1 MKKRVL
7 SLFLAL
13 TLCLTLTPTGA
24 LAAEGQPPEQT
35 VSVTQETETGA
46 GENASPAKPEE
57 NPTENAPAAAEKNSA
72 DEEPGKEAAAA
83 TGREE
88 SKADGSPSDDDAAKV
103 QNQLVMAAAAGPD
116 EPTMMGQ
123 NDLPALADE
132 GQTPANAQK
141 SEGGGIYVPP
151 GSPTEGGGGTYI
163 PGEDTRTEIWC
174 VSKPDSIGR
183 SYDGTT
189 DGSTI
194 PIDLTFT
201 DDGTNEIKLK
211 EGTGFTATKTFDSAD
226 AGWHTV
232 TVEITLIGEAAAKYK
247 LKADEEKFEINGFI
261 NKAYPDL
268 TVSLSKTTCAVGEK
282 ILPLLSVEGAP
293 EDAAVTY
300 YYTQYKSIAGD
311 SDYEGN
317 AIPAIDESTAI
328 SSLDEEGNNTYYVYA
343 KTAATQN
350 YEEERSATVELTVN
364 EAVVEAASVTKA
376 DGTVRGTYKTLP
388 AALNAAQDGDTVK
401 LLADHTTDWD
411 AVDASE
417 EQPAVVKSTITL
429 DLNGKTV
436 DYLVVGEVVSDEE
449 GGILDSYDGNLTVVD
464 NIQGGSHGKIKDLE
478 FVQGSLAIQGG
489 QIGDSDEGGLT
500 CNVNSGNATIS
511 GGTVLGLEVSEGATV
526 TVNGGT
532 VLGLKAS
539 EGAAVTVN
547 DGSAHAGTWLN
558 EGTLNITGG
567 TFGDVLFRNNGGT
580 IAISGG
586 TFGAITNHDAS
597 SSIPLMPLL
606 ANGYAFYKDNVVQDS
621 TAKTMTDVTVGA
633 HTHVPD
639 ENGKCACGASIIASV
654 KTADGAEQT
663 YGSFADAL
671 AAAVKSN
678 GSTLQLLYDVDLGD
692 TRDGLSVDSGSFT
705 LDLNGKTLSGEVYNQ
720 LLAVSGTANITIKNG
735 KLINTFYK
743 DQSDINSSLANAV
756 QINGGAMALEDIEVT
771 SGRGED
777 GAYTD
782 AVELYGGSLTV
793 TSGTFTGAITVMS
806 ESSDVHP
813 TLKIKTATLHN
824 GIAYFTTNTSQP
836 DYDVVKAFFA
846 DGSLLF
852 DKDGKYIDITKAE
865 YWESGSTEEYSISVF
880 QYGEESIVKPH
891 THTIVNGKCS
901 VCGELAGDGCIAH
914 AVWSPWADDPKWR
927 TTHIKT
933 MDELREKITNP
944 GTEWLDYDNNATVTF
959 LCDVTV
965 DKTFLI
971 DNYFTNIII
980 DLNGHTLSGA
990 LDDPIITANFVSGTG
1005 TIVFKNGKIVNTGSG
1020 EAIRLAKG
1028 KVTLENVDVTGDL
1041 SLTPDFVNSRSYIPT
1056 FLGGGSFTKICT
1068 VNDAGGWQKVLEDML
1083 PKGYYFADITSGKR
1097 VSQTVLKAD
1106 SPLENVTVKPCNHK
1120 DADGKSTFTYKPE
1133 RQTYYYC
1140 SICGN
1145 ICPHEHRTELAD
1157 GKLHCED
1164 CGLTL
1169 TAARRDSKN
1178 TITYYIDMSDAFG
1191 NAYQPI
1197 IWPLCDQTCTQ
1208 AAMTYYGSNTI
1219 DLNGFTVTASNSS
1232 GVLFAPYVSDSK
1244 MTLQNSAENQGHYV
1258 CEYLR
1263 VNSGGTLAIP
1273 AENNNLTI
1281 SAVLIESDGN
1291 ANLAGGSFG
1300 KISVKGEKTLA
1311 GLLVPGYYFADTAS
1325 GEPAAMYDADGN
1337 ALTELTN
1344 VTVQPCSHNT
1354 AVCGSDGVWKCLCGQ
1369 NVFVASVTKDGTPTY
1384 YTDLQNAFSAADGNT
1399 VKLMANVRD
1408 VTVSTDKP
1416 FTFDLNGYNVYSLT
1430 VNNKSTIKDSATVKG
1445 KITEWLE
1452 VPSGMTVGE
1461 LLEDGYTFK
1470 KSSGMWCSEA
1480 EQAGQAVGDVS
1491 IWPVP
1496 IRSVTAANPSV
1507 TVAYGQTSGVTL
1519 TATVVPFAEGG
1530 TYTCQWYKIG
1540 GTVSP
1545 LDGAT
1550 DSTYQLP
1557 VDLAAGTYT
1566 YRLTATEDGYEKS
1579 CDFTVTVTPVSIEG
1593 AAVNVQSLTYNG
1605 VAQNPTA
1612 TVSLGETVLTENR
1625 DYTVTATPQ
1634 TDVGSYMLT
1643 VTGKGNYTGKIK
1655 NVNWKIEPMQLYR
1668 FCNIEPVTKTYDGT
1682 ATAPIAKS
1690 ALTFHDAN
1698 ARGASVT
1705 LPEDAYDITN
1715 ARFTMRQGDGTYA
1728 DSPEAGNGKSLSF
1741 TVTLKSGNYVFKGD
1755 TADVMD
1761 CDYTTDSASM
1771 FTIMQDTISLSGIQF
1786 TQYVFNDLAKTY
1798 EIELKPLLDD
1808 ILSQQ
1813 QQHAGREYGD
1823 IKYGKPSVFMDS
1835 DYYPAG
1841 GATIGNGKLS
1851 LSINKAASFK
1861 QGDEIGT
1868 VAVQVETTN
1877 YQPFTL
1883 TIHVSAQDKLVP
1895 VLAEGNTVSA
1905 MDITYGQK
1913 LADSTLTATGSMI
1926 CPRTKKVIPG
1936 TFAWTNPEA
1945 KPGAAGD
1952 YTASWTFTPAEGYEE
1967 YAPATGN
1974 VTVKVNKAD
1983 PTFTAPTAQEN
1994 LTYTGQEQALITA
2007 GMTDYGTMQYSLTEN
2022 GTYSQD
2028 IPTGT
2033 DAGTYTVWYRV
2044 IGDENHNDTAPASV
2058 AVRIGQKPLTITGV
2072 TAESKPYD
2080 GTTNAGIT
2088 SVTFNNVTLNRGTD
2102 YTVTASFDD
2111 AGVGNYKNITATVTL
2126 IDQAAK
2132 NYFLEQSSFH
2142 TTGSITKAAIASD
2155 TQLHQTVFND
2165 LEKTYEIDLNQVLD
2179 KILPEGGNY
2188 GDIQYGQPRVFMDSD
2203 YYPVGG
2209 ATIGNGKLSL
2219 SINKAA
2225 SSKQGDEIGTVV
2237 VEVET
2242 TNYQTFTLTIHVSVQ
2257 DKLVPVLAEGN
2268 TVSATDITY
2277 GQKLADSKLTVNG
2290 TMQDSNT
2297 GAEVKGTFAWTNKDF
2312 KPDASDS
2319 YEAEWTFTPA
2329 EGYEEYATATG
2340 TVTIKVNKATPTFTA
2355 PTAQENLTYT
2365 GQEQALI
2372 TAGMTDYGTMQY
2384 SLTENGTY
2392 SQDIPTGTDAG
2403 AYTVWYRVIGDAN
2416 HNDTAPASVAVSI
2429 GKKPL
2434 TITGVTAAT
2443 KLYDGTTNADISSVT
2458 FDNVTLNRG
2467 TDYNVTASFDDA
2479 SVGNGK
2485 NITATVTLMEQAAKN
2500 YALEQSSFPA
2510 TGSITKAAAPTNI
2523 QSGTLTITNGLHKTY
2538 SFDLSTLLPKL
2549 TAPCDYGTITYD
2561 KKVDTN
2567 LGVGSFITLVN
2578 GKTGELTLEAN
2589 RSGTDEGQFGTITV
2603 TISTSNYQDITLTVK
2618 VKAVNQITPV
2628 PEDGKIT
2635 ASKITYGQALSD
2647 STITGTMQDPATGA
2661 TVNGTFTWDTPDVN
2675 PNAGSHDAK
2684 WTFTPDES
2692 YGGKYTTN
2700 TGTATVTV
2708 DPKAVTVSG
2717 ITAKDK
2723 VYDGKTNATLD
2734 CSNAKFDGVLEND
2747 TLTVTVTGT
2756 FESANAGKQK
2766 VKISGFKLG
2775 GNSVANYV
2783 PSTEN
2788 NQTETTAT
2796 ITAKEVT
2803 VAITP
2808 NGGTYGSVT
2817 AAAAVLSGV
2826 VDGETVPVTL
2836 TYTGNG
2842 YNSTSIPTDVDSYT
2856 VTASIAD
2863 NNYILTGET
2872 TANFVITPKTVIVS
2886 GITSKDKAYDG
2897 KTNATLDCSNAKF
2910 DGVLENDTLTVTVT
2924 GTFESANAGKQKV
2937 KISGFKLGGNSVAN
2951 YVPSTENNQTE
2962 TTATITAKEVTVAI
2976 TPNGGTYGSVTA
2988 AAAVLS
2994 GVVDGETVPVTLT
3007 YTGNGYNSTS
3017 IPTDVDSY
3025 TVTASIADNN
3035 YILTGETTANFVI
3048 TPKTVIVSGITAKD
3062 KAYDGTTNAT
3072 LDFSNAKFVG
3082 ILENDKLTVTAK
3094 GVFEKT
3100 EAGKWNVAIS
3110 DLTLGGNSV
3119 ANYVLAESGN
3129 QTETTA
3135 TITAKQITV
3144 SITPNG
3150 GIYGETITPATVKAN
3165 DVVGEDAPTITLTY
3179 TGTANDGTEYTDTT
3193 PPAKAGTYTVTATT
3207 TNPNY
3212 TLDPDTNT
3220 AEFAI
3225 AKRPATVTPDNKS
3238 KVYKEKD
3245 PDPTYAV
3252 SGVLDGETLKG
3263 ITLTRAEGENAGE
3276 YAITATADAGANPNY
3291 DVTFA
3296 KGKFTINPKSIDGA
3310 KVVLGKA
3317 LTANGAEQTQ
3327 TVEKVL
3333 LDGKELPA
3341 GSYTVTGNTAT
3352 APGSHTLTITAKGNY
3367 TGTVKQTYVIVPAKA
3382 ADAPGEEITIG
3393 SGKVNVDV
3401 QSEGAVPPAALLT
3414 DKAELLA
3421 MLVDSGDITAE
3432 ELAQIAD
3439 GASVDIVLTVKEA
3452 NVSDEVK
3459 AAMAQAA
3466 KGYTIGQYLDISL
3479 FKYMTVNGSQ
3489 QAGVPLHTTR
3499 DALTISVVVPDA
3511 LINTNSAVNRTY
3523 CIVRRHDG
3531 AITVLD
3537 AAFDAASKTLTFKTD
3552 RFSIYAIAYK
3562 DTAVPS
3568 SGSNPSSNNSS
3579 NDSEAKKNEVAAPT
3593 PAPTPASTSKPSTI
3607 TAMPQTGD
3615 TSNPTLYV
3623 VLLVA
3628 SLLGLAVV
3636 FVCKK
3641 RNDK

>member
-7 SLFLAL
+7 SLFLAIA
-13 TLCLTLTPTGA
+13 LCLTLTPTGA
-24 LAAEGQPPEQT
+24 LAAEGQPPEQMVTATQEAETPTPAPQKEEPPPEQT
-35 VSVTQETETGA
+35 VSVTQEAETPTPA
-46 GENASPAKPEE
+46 PQKEEPTTPAENSADENASPASPDEK
-57 NPTENAPAAAEKNSA
+57 PTENTPAAPEKNPA
-72 DEEPGKEAAAA
+72 DEEPGKE
-83 TGREE
+83 TGKEAGQNE
-88 SKADGSPSDDDAAKV
+88 PTAEGENEPLTLALDDA
-103 QNQLVMAAAAGPD
+103 
-116 EPTMMGQ
+116 GQ
-123 NDLPALADE
+123 N
-132 GQTPANAQK
+132 
-141 SEGGGIYVPP
+141 
-151 GSPTEGGGGTYI
+151 
-163 PGEDTRTEIWC
+163 
-174 VSKPDSIGR
+174 
-183 SYDGTT
+183 
-189 DGSTI
+189 
-194 PIDLTFT
+194 
-201 DDGTNEIKLK
+201 
-211 EGTGFTATKTFDSAD
+211 
-226 AGWHTV
+226 
-232 TVEITLIGEAAAKYK
+232 AA
-247 LKADEEKFEINGFI
+247 
-261 NKAYPDL
+261 
-268 TVSLSKTTCAVGEK
+268 
-282 ILPLLSVEGAP
+282 
-293 EDAAVTY
+293 
-300 YYTQYKSIAGD
+300 
-311 SDYEGN
+311 
-317 AIPAIDESTAI
+317 
-328 SSLDEEGNNTYYVYA
+328 
-343 KTAATQN
+343 
-350 YEEERSATVELTVN
+350 EERSTTAELTVN
-364 EAVVEAASVTKA
+364 EAVVEAASVTKP
-376 DGTVRGTYKTLP
+376 DGKDGGTYESLP

-411 AVDASE
+411 AIDKE
-417 EQPAVVKSTITL
+417 ENPDYSTLAVVKKNLTL
-429 DLNGKTV
+429 DLNGKSV
-436 DYLVVGEVVSDEE
+436 DYLMVGELTYGEPRYDEE
-449 GGILDSYDGNLTVVD
+449 ENETVDVAIAPGELTIIQGETSTPGSVDVIAFMSGKLTVQGGIINDKIECAQRSDAE
-464 NIQGGSHGKIKDLE
+464 NITSETKYGGEI
-478 FVQGSLAIQGG
+478 
-489 QIGDSDEGGLT
+489 
-500 CNVNSGNATIS
+500 
-511 GGTVLGLEVSEGATV
+511 
-526 TVNGGT
+526 
-532 VLGLKAS
+532 
-539 EGAAVTVN
+539 
-547 DGSAHAGTWLN
+547 
-558 EGTLNITGG
+558 NITGG
-567 TFGDVLFRNNGGT
+567 TVRSLYVKENTNVTVTGGTGHAGNWLNDSGTLKIQGGKFDSVNFLNNGGT
-580 IAISGG
+580 IAVSGG
-586 TFGAITNHDAS
+586 EFGTITNSDAS

-606 ANGYAFYKDNVVQDS
+606 ANGYAFYKDNAVQDS

-633 HTHVPD
+633 HTHTPD

-654 KTADGAEQT
+654 KTADGTERT
-663 YGSFADAL
+663 YGSFTDAL
-671 AAAVKSN
+671 AAAVESN
-678 GSTLQLLYDVDLGD
+678 GSTLQLHYDVDLGD
-692 TRDGLSVDSGSFT
+692 ANDGLSVDSGKFT

-743 DQSDINSSLANAV
+743 DQSDINSGLANAV

-782 AVELYGGSLTV
+782 AVEVDDGSLTV

-824 GIAYFTTNTSQP
+824 GITYLTKNTSQP

-880 QYGEESIVKPH
+880 QYGEESSVKPH

-901 VCGELAGDGCIAH
+901 VCGERAGDGCIAH
-914 AVWSPWADDPKWR
+914 AVWSPWADDPIWG
-927 TTHIKT
+927 TTCITT
-933 MDELREKITNP
+933 MDELRKKITSP
-944 GTEWLDYDNNATVTF
+944 STEWSDFDKNATVTF

-971 DNYFTNIII
+971 DSYFTNIII
-980 DLNGHTLSGA
+980 DLNGHTLSGD
-990 LDDPIITANFVSGTG
+990 LDGPVITANFVSGPA
-1005 TIVFKNGKIVNTGSG
+1005 TIVFKNGKIVNTGNG
-1020 EAIRLAKG
+1020 EAIRLANG
-1028 KVTLENVDVTGDL
+1028 RVTLENVDVTGDL
-1041 SLTPDFVNSRSYIPT
+1041 SLTPEFVNSRSYIPT

-1068 VNDAGGWQKVLEDML
+1068 VNDAGGWQKYLEDML

-1208 AAMTYYGSNTI
+1208 AAMTYDGSKTI
-1219 DLNGFTVTASNSS
+1219 DLNGFTVTAKDPS
-1232 GVLFAPYVSDSK
+1232 GGLFAPYVSDYT
-1244 MTLQNSAENQGHYV
+1244 MTLQNSAENQGQYV
-1258 CEYLR
+1258 CEYLK
-1263 VNSGGTLAIP
+1263 VYNNGTLAIP

-1325 GEPAAMYDADGN
+1325 GEPAAMYDADGT

-1344 VTVQPCSHNT
+1344 VTVKPCSHDT
-1354 AVCGSDGVWKCLCGQ
+1354 AVCDANGVWKCLCGQ
-1369 NVFVASVTKDGTPTY
+1369 NVFVASVTKDDATTY

-1430 VNNKSTIKDSATVKG
+1430 VNNKITIKDSATVKG
-1445 KITEWLE
+1445 KITECLK

-1461 LLEDGYTFK
+1461 LLEDGYAFK
-1470 KSSGMWCSEA
+1470 KSSGTWCSEA

-1605 VAQNPTA
+1605 NAQNPTA

-1643 VTGKGNYTGKIK
+1643 VTGKGNYTGKIE
-1655 NVNWKIEPMQLYR
+1655 NVEWKIEPMQLYR
-1668 FCNIEPVTKTYDGT
+1668 FCDIEPVTKVYDGT
-1682 ATAPIAKS
+1682 AVAPIAKS
-1690 ALTFHDAN
+1690 ALTF
-1698 ARGASVT
+1698 RTTGAVVT
-1705 LPEDAYDITN
+1705 LPEDVYDITN
-1715 ARFTMRQGDGTYA
+1715 ARFTMRQGDGTYVE
-1728 DSPEAGNGKSLSF
+1728 SPEAGNGKSLSF
-1741 TVTLKSGNYVFKGD
+1741 TVTLKSGNYVFKSG

-1761 CDYTTDSASM
+1761 CDYTTDKVDM

-1798 EIELKPLLDD
+1798 EIDLKQFLDT
-1808 ILSQQ
+1808 ILPE
-1813 QQHAGREYGD
+1813 GGEYGD

-1841 GATIGNGKLS
+1841 GANIENGKLS
-1851 LSINKAASFK
+1851 LSINKATSIK

-1868 VAVQVETTN
+1868 VAVEVETTN

-1905 MDITYGQK
+1905 
-1913 LADSTLTATGSMI
+1913 
-1926 CPRTKKVIPG
+1926 
-1936 TFAWTNPEA
+1936 
-1945 KPGAAGD
+1945 
-1952 YTASWTFTPAEGYEE
+1952 
-1967 YAPATGN
+1967 
-1974 VTVKVNKAD
+1974 
-1983 PTFTAPTAQEN
+1983 
-1994 LTYTGQEQALITA
+1994 
-2007 GMTDYGTMQYSLTEN
+2007 
-2022 GTYSQD
+2022 
-2028 IPTGT
+2028 
-2033 DAGTYTVWYRV
+2033 
-2044 IGDENHNDTAPASV
+2044 
-2058 AVRIGQKPLTITGV
+2058 
-2072 TAESKPYD
+2072 
-2080 GTTNAGIT
+2080 
-2088 SVTFNNVTLNRGTD
+2088 
-2102 YTVTASFDD
+2102 
-2111 AGVGNYKNITATVTL
+2111 
-2126 IDQAAK
+2126 
-2132 NYFLEQSSFH
+2132 
-2142 TTGSITKAAIASD
+2142 
-2155 TQLHQTVFND
+2155 
-2165 LEKTYEIDLNQVLD
+2165 
-2179 KILPEGGNY
+2179 
-2188 GDIQYGQPRVFMDSD
+2188 
-2203 YYPVGG
+2203 
-2209 ATIGNGKLSL
+2209 
-2219 SINKAA
+2219 
-2225 SSKQGDEIGTVV
+2225 
-2237 VEVET
+2237 
-2242 TNYQTFTLTIHVSVQ
+2242 
-2257 DKLVPVLAEGN
+2257 
-2268 TVSATDITY
+2268 TDITY
-2277 GQKLADSKLTVNG
+2277 GQKLANSKLTVNG
-2290 TMQDSNT
+2290 TMQDSAT
-2297 GAEVKGTFAWTNKDF
+2297 GNAVNGTFAWKDGTI
-2312 KPDASDS
+2312 KPAANDS
-2319 YEAEWTFTPA
+2319 YEAEWTFTPDAPEYATVTGKATVKVKPAKLTVSVKASSMYYTGEEQIASIIASGESVDSTPVTFTYSDKVDGNYTSGGPTFTDAGTYTVYYKAEAANHEPATGTFTVTIEPLPISLLSVSSISKTYDGSADVTLTADKLTFLSKTAQIKLPDTVLTFSNAQFTSKQEDGSYLPSPEVGGGKALSFTMTLTSNNYVFEGTSGGTTEVSDVFATDDVNRFTITKAAAPTMQPIELTVINGLAKTYLVNLPALPTLGDNCKYGSIEYEACNFDLIGEGGYANSTATITSNDEFQLTVPAVESQTEGSVGTVGVKITTDNYQDMLLTVEVIAKNKIVPVPDGEITATPITFGQILRVSTITGTMKDDGKTVEGTFEWTEPSTKPDKAGDYQAEWTFTPA

-2416 HNDTAPASVAVSI
+2416 HNDTTPASVAVRI
-2429 GKKPL
+2429 GQKPL
-2434 TITGVTAAT
+2434 TITGVTAAS
-2443 KLYDGTTNADISSVT
+2443 KPYDGTTNADISSVT

-2479 SVGNGK
+2479 SVGDGK
-2485 NITATVTLMEQAAKN
+2485 NVTATVTLMGQAANN
-2500 YALEQSSFPA
+2500 YALEQSSFTA
-2510 TGSITKAAAPTNI
+2510 TGSITKATAPDFTMETALVI
-2523 QSGTLTITNGLHKTY
+2523 INGYEKTY
-2538 SFDLSTLLPKL
+2538 TVTLPTLPTLETPKEYGALTYEISKIKLDGGYYTGGAKVENGKL
-2549 TAPCDYGTITYD
+2549 TLPIQKNDVETTGS
-2561 KKVDTN
+2561 
-2567 LGVGSFITLVN
+2567 VG
-2578 GKTGELTLEAN
+2578 
-2589 RSGTDEGQFGTITV
+2589 TV
-2603 TISTSNYQDITLTVK
+2603 TVVIKSINYEDITLTVK
-2618 VKAVNQITPV
+2618 VSAVNQITPV
-2628 PEDGKIT
+2628 PEDGTIT
-2635 ASKITYGQALSD
+2635 ATPITYGNELSA
-2647 STITGTMQDPATGA
+2647 STITGTMQDPT
-2661 TVNGTFTWDTPDVN
+2661 TREEVNGTFTWVTPAVKL
-2675 PNAGSHDAK
+2675 NAASHNAK

-2708 DPKAVTVSG
+2708 TPKAVTVSG

-2723 VYDGKTNATLD
+2723 VYDGNTDAVLDYSKVTL
-2734 CSNAKFDGVLEND
+2734 NGVLEND
-2747 TLTVTVTGT
+2747 ALTVTATGT
-2756 FESANAGKQK
+2756 FEKADTGKQK
-2766 VKISGFKLG
+2766 VTISGFKLG
-2775 GNSVANYV
+2775 GASAANYV
-2783 PSTEN
+2783 PAAEGS
-2788 NQTETTAT
+2788 QRETTAT
-2796 ITAKEVT
+2796 ITAREVT

-2817 AAAAVLSGV
+2817 AAAATLSGA

-2842 YNSTSIPTDVDSYT
+2842 YNSTSVPTDVGSYT

-2863 NNYILTGET
+2863 SNYILTG
-2872 TANFVITPKTVIVS
+2872 
-2886 GITSKDKAYDG
+2886 G
-2897 KTNATLDCSNAKF
+2897 
-2910 DGVLENDTLTVTVT
+2910 
-2924 GTFESANAGKQKV
+2924 
-2937 KISGFKLGGNSVAN
+2937 
-2951 YVPSTENNQTE
+2951 
-2962 TTATITAKEVTVAI
+2962 
-2976 TPNGGTYGSVTA
+2976 
-2988 AAAVLS
+2988 
-2994 GVVDGETVPVTLT
+2994 
-3007 YTGNGYNSTS
+3007 
-3017 IPTDVDSY
+3017 
-3025 TVTASIADNN
+3025 
-3035 YILTGETTANFVI
+3035 TTANFVI

-3072 LDFSNAKFVG
+3072 LDFSNAKFDG

-3100 EAGKWNVAIS
+3100 EAGKWKVAIS

-3129 QTETTA
+3129 QTKTTA

-3150 GIYGETITPATVKAN
+3150 GTYGETITPATVKAN
-3165 DVVGEDAPTITLTY
+3165 GVVGEDAPEITLTY
-3179 TGTANDGTEYTDTT
+3179 TGTANDGTEYTGTT

-3220 AEFAI
+3220 NTAEFAI
-3225 AKRPATVTPDNKS
+3225 AKRPATVTPDNQS
-3238 KVYKEKD
+3238 KVYEEKD
-3245 PDPTYAV
+3245 PELTYKV
-3252 SGVLDGETLKG
+3252 RGVLDGETLKG
-3263 ITLTRAEGENAGE
+3263 ITLTRAEGENAGK
-3276 YAITATADAGANPNY
+3276 YAITATADAGANLNY

-3296 KGKFTINPKSIDGA
+3296 EGKFTINPKSIDGA
-3310 KVVLGKA
+3310 TVKLGKA

-3333 LDGKELPA
+3333 LGDKEIPA
-3341 GSYTVTGNTAT
+3341 DSYTVAGNTAT

-3367 TGTVKQTYVIVPAKA
+3367 TGTVEQTYVIIPAKA
-3382 ADAPGEEITIG
+3382 EDAPGAEIAM
-3393 SGKVNVDV
+3393 KVVV
-3401 QSEGAVPPAALLT
+3401 KSEGAVPPATLLT

-3421 MLVDSGDITAE
+3421 MLVDNGDITAD

-3439 GASVDIVLTVKEA
+3439 GASVDLVLTVKEA
-3452 NVSDEVK
+3452 NVPDEVK
-3459 AAMAQAA
+3459 TAMAQAT
-3466 KGYTIGQYLDISL
+3466 KDYTIGQYLDISL

-3489 QAGVPLHTTR
+3489 QTGVALRTTR

-3523 CIVRRHDG
+3523 CIVRNHEG
-3531 AITVLD
+3531 TITVLD
-3537 AAFDAASKTLTFKTD
+3537 AAFNAASKTLTFKTD
-3552 RFSIYAIAYK
+3552 RFSDYAIAYK

-3568 SGSNPSSNNSS
+3568 SGSNPGSNNSS
-3579 NDSEAKKNEVAAPT
+3579 NDSEAKKDEVAAPT

-3615 TSNPTLYV
+3615 TSTPTLCV